1 MTLKLTALALLGLF
15 LSTEP
20 CLSQVVQGAGF
31 DPTPIQ
37 IPAVERSIPREI
49 TSLDLA
55 SLRNVHGVSISPD
68 GEHVAAVIGQ
78 PVCESNSYRTSLL
91 LIDTKSGNSWRNLGT
106 AGVPHWDLI
115 NQWIS
120 ESPQW
125 SPDSQYT
132 TYRAQMAPG
141 DSMQVWRWTT
151 KREPPVQLTHVPGDV
166 VSYRWMRDG
175 SGLVLTVQPKRSP
188 AEVRSIEEHGVLYD
202 GSFPVW
208 NRQSLVDAV
217 LEWKPPEQQTWLYSF
232 VTRKEHRAAP
242 EEVNRYGP
250 WQSDLKN
257 ENVLTRPQD
266 FDQAHHIL
274 DAKISP
280 DRTHVA
286 YRYFQ
291 DATADAQ
298 QISYV
303 LYVKPV
309 RGGTPL
315 RLTPLTGYV
324 EEYWWSPDGN
334 RIYYTVATQ
343 GGHSP
348 EFAVASITGGPPRA
362 LVHTND
368 YLNQLS
374 MDDAERTVACTREN
388 NTTPPQIALID
399 LQKGTVHTLLDLNP
413 ELRNI
418 QLSPVRR
425 MEGVNRYG
433 DSWFGQLVMPLHY
446 EPGRRYPLII
456 TTYRSG
462 DYFLRGA
469 SGDESPIQVY
479 AANGFAVLS
488 LDVGAMKDPND
499 FEGFR
504 MLWESPTASM
514 EQAVRQLTESGLVD
528 PERVGATGYSY
539 GETILGFA
547 IGHTGFIRAASGVAS
562 YDPFFDH
569 YLVDRGFRSMFDK
582 WGLGSLADPTSRKN
596 WSEVSLFLQPDR
608 VHVPVLNQAGDFE
621 GLGDLPLF
629 IALSDLNRPVE
640 LYLYANELHHK
651 NQPQHRLEI
660 YERDLDWF
668 RFWLKDEEDVTAAKR
683 EQYERWSKLRK
694 MTRGTP

>member
-1 MTLKLTALALLGLF
+1 MTLRPTALALFGLL
-15 LSTEP
+15 LSIGS

-37 IPAVERSIPREI
+37 IPAIKQGAARAI

-55 SLRNVHGVSISPD
+55 SLRDVHGVSISPD
-68 GEHVAAVIGQ
+68 GKHVAAIIGQ
-78 PVCESNSYRTSLL
+78 PLCEANSYRTSLL
-91 LIDTKSGNSWRNLGT
+91 LIDTKAGHSWRNLGT
-106 AGVPHWDLI
+106 AGVPHWDVI

-120 ESPQW
+120 EAPQW
-125 SPDSQYT
+125 SPDSRYI

-141 DSMQVWRWTT
+141 KSMQVWRWTP

-166 VSYRWMRDG
+166 VRYRWMHDG

-188 AEVRSIEEHGVLYD
+188 AEVRAIEEHGMLYD

-217 LEWKPPEQQTWLYSF
+217 LEWKSPEQQTWLYSF
-232 VTRKEHRAAP
+232 VTRKEHRATP
-242 EEVNRYGP
+242 DEVRTFGP
-250 WQSDLKN
+250 WQSDLEN

-266 FDQAHHIL
+266 LDETHHIL

-280 DRTHVA
+280 DGSHVA
-286 YRYFQ
+286 YRYFR
-291 DATADAQ
+291 DASAESQ

-303 LYVKPV
+303 LFVKPV

-315 RLTPLTGYV
+315 RLTPLNGYV
-324 EEYWWSPDGN
+324 EEYWWSPDSK
-334 RIYYTVATQ
+334 RIYYTVGSQ

-348 EFAVASITGGPPRA
+348 EFAVAFILGGPPRT

-368 YLNQLS
+368 YLDQLS
-374 MDDAERTVACTREN
+374 MDDAERYVACTREN

-399 LQKGTVHTLLDLNP
+399 LEKGTVHTLLELNP

-418 QLSPVRR
+418 QLSPVTR

-433 DSWFGQLVMPLHY
+433 ESWFGQLVMPLHY
-446 EPGRRYPLII
+446 EPGKRYPLII

-479 AANGFAVLS
+479 AAHGFAVLS
-488 LDVGAMKDPND
+488 MDVGPMKDPTN

-504 MLWESPTASM
+504 MLWASPIASM
-514 EQAVRQLTESGLVD
+514 EQAVRELAESGLVD
-528 PERVGATGYSY
+528 PEWVGATGYSY

-547 IGHTGFIRAASGVAS
+547 VGHTQLLHAASGVAS
-562 YDPFFDH
+562 YDAFFY
-569 YLVDRGFRSMFDK
+569 YLTDDGFRAMFKK
-582 WGLGSLADPTSRKN
+582 WGLGNWLDESSRKH
-596 WSEVSLFLQPDR
+596 WSEVSLVLQVDS
-608 VHVPVLNQAGDFE
+608 VHIPILKQAGDFE
-621 GLGDLPLF
+621 GLGDVPLYV
-629 IALSDLNRPVE
+629 ALKDFDKPEE
-640 LYLYANELHHK
+640 LYLYPDELHHK
-651 NQPQHRLEI
+651 NQPKHRLEI
-660 YERDLDWF
+660 YERNLDWF
-668 RFWLKDEEDVTAAKR
+668 RFWLEDEQDPAPSKR
-683 EQYERWSKLRK
+683 KQYERWNKLRK
-694 MTRGTP
+694 MTRGND

>member
-1 MTLKLTALALLGLF
+1 MTLKPTALALFGLL
-15 LSTEP
+15 LSIEP
-20 CLSQVVQGAGF
+20 GLSQVVQGAGF

-37 IPAVERSIPREI
+37 IPEVKQSTPREI

-68 GEHVAAVIGQ
+68 GKHVAAVIGQ
-78 PVCESNSYRTSLL
+78 PVCQSNSYRTSLL

-106 AGVPHWDLI
+106 AGVPHWDVI

-120 ESPQW
+120 EAPQW
-125 SPDSQYT
+125 SPDSQYI

-141 DSMQVWRWTT
+141 ESMQVWRWTL
-151 KREPPVQLTHVPGDV
+151 KREPPVQLTHVPGDIS
-166 VSYRWMRDG
+166 SYRWMRDG

-188 AEVRSIEEHGVLYD
+188 AEVRAIEQHGLLYD

-232 VTRKEHRAAP
+232 VTGKEHRATP
-242 EEVNRYGP
+242 EEGIRFGP

-266 FDQAHHIL
+266 FDEAHHIL

-286 YRYFQ
+286 YRYFR
-291 DATADAQ
+291 DATADSQ

-309 RGGTPL
+309 RGGSPL
-315 RLTPLTGYV
+315 RLTPLNGYV
-324 EEYWWSPDGN
+324 EEYWWSPDSH
-334 RIYYTVATQ
+334 RIYYTVATP

-348 EFAVASITGGPPRA
+348 EFAVASITGDPPRA
-362 LVHTND
+362 LVHTTD
-368 YLNQLS
+368 YLDQLS
-374 MDDAERTVACTREN
+374 MDDSERTVACTREN
-388 NTTPPQIALID
+388 NITPPQIALID
-399 LQKGTVHTLLDLNP
+399 LRQGTVHALLDLNP
-413 ELRNI
+413 ELHNI

-433 DSWFGQLVMPLHY
+433 ESWFGQLVMPLHY
-446 EPGRRYPLII
+446 EPGKRYPLII

-488 LDVGAMKDPND
+488 LDVGAMKDPSD

-504 MLWESPTASM
+504 MLWASPIASM
-514 EQAVRQLTESGLVD
+514 EQAVHQLADSGLVD

-547 IGHTGFIRAASGVAS
+547 IGHTQLLHTASGVAT
-562 YDPFFDH
+562 YDPYFY
-569 YLVDRGFRSMFDK
+569 YLTDDGFRAMFKK
-582 WGLGSLADPTSRKN
+582 WGLGDWLDESSRRH
-596 WSEVSLFLQPDR
+596 WAEVSLVLEADR
-608 VHVPVLNQAGDFE
+608 VHIPILNQAGDFE
-621 GLGDLPLF
+621 GLGDVPLYV
-629 IALSDLNRPVE
+629 ALKDFKKPEE
-640 LYLYANELHHK
+640 LYFFPNELHHK
-651 NQPQHRLEI
+651 NQPKHRLEI
-660 YERDLDWF
+660 YERNLDWF
-668 RFWLKDEEDVTAAKR
+668 RFWLENEQDPTPAKR
-683 EQYERWSKLRK
+683 GQYERWNNLRK
-694 MTRGTP
+694 MVPGNG